1 MSRLD
6 ILPAQSAIDFNFALP
21 STVADPSV
29 PRSFT
34 QNYTWGPEK
43 PADPIDIEEEHVFP
57 GLPAL
62 QHGHPDV
69 HLRKGVINALSLA
82 AEGEPDAEQ
91 AFFVADL
98 GQVYMQH
105 QKWRRHLPEIEP
117 FFGEFQNEN
126 KTDIFSQLV
135 QL

>member
-6 ILPAQSAIDFNFALP
+6 ILPAQSAIDFAFTLP
-21 STVADPSV
+21 SVVADPSV

-43 PADPIDIEEEHVFP
+43 TADPIDVDGVDIFP

-62 QHGHPDV
+62 QHGHPDI
-69 HLRKGVINALSLA
+69 HLRRGVINALALA
-82 AEGEPDAEQ
+82 ADNEPDAEQ

-105 QKWRRHLPEIEP
+105 QKWRRCLPDIEP
-117 FFGEFQNEN
+117 FFGE
-126 KTDIFSQLV
+126 L
-135 QL
+135 